1 MKIDEIIKKKRD
13 GLRLDAQEIR
23 DFVISY
29 AKGEIPDY
37 IASALLM
44 AVFIRG
50 MDDEETLWLTS
61 AMMES
66 GETLDMSSIE
76 GFKVDKH
83 STGGV
88 GDKVSIALLPLV
100 AASGLKIPMIS
111 GRGLGHTGGTID
123 KLEAIPGF
131 RTRFSAEEFV
141 KNVDEIGAA
150 VMAQSERFAPAD
162 MKLYAVRDV
171 TGTVESVPLIASSI
185 MSKKIAE
192 GIDGLVLDIK
202 VGSGAFMK
210 SDQEAEVLAEAMIDI
225 GEKMGKK
232 VAAVLTDMNQPLGN
246 AVGNAVEMREAIA
259 ALKGNGPADLM
270 EVVYLLGEQ
279 MLLLADVAE
288 TPEVARRIL
297 EKCLS
302 SHQALEKFMEIVE
315 RQGGDVNCID
325 DTNLLEVAEEMTS
338 IKSQVSGYVQ
348 AIDTYAIGSACVE
361 LGGGRKTIGEE
372 VDRSVGLI
380 LNKKIGDTV
389 GEGETLLAI
398 FCDNVSKVERVSPL
412 LERAYKIGR
421 RKVHPPNLKHKL
433 IY

>member
-1 MKIDEIIKKKRD
+1 MSIGETIRKKRD

-37 IASALLM
+37 IASAFLM

-66 GETLDMSSIE
+66 GETLDLSSIE
-76 GFKVDKH
+76 GFKIDKH

-88 GDKVSIALLPLV
+88 GDKVSIILLPLV
-100 AASGLKIPMIS
+100 AACGLKIPMIS

-131 RTRFSAEEFV
+131 RTRLSVEEFV

-150 VMAQSERFAPAD
+150 IMVQSERLVPAD
-162 MKLYAVRDV
+162 MKLYAMRDV
-171 TGTVESVPLIASSI
+171 TGTVESIPLIASSI

-210 SDQEAEVLAEAMIDI
+210 SDHEAEVLAEAMIDI
-225 GEKMGKK
+225 GKKMGKR
-232 VAAVLTDMNQPLGN
+232 VTAVLTDMNQPLGR
-246 AVGNAVEMREAIA
+246 AVGNAVEMEEAIA

-279 MLLLADVAE
+279 MLLLAQVAK
-288 TPEVARRIL
+288 TPEAARKTLDR
-297 EKCLS
+297 CLS
-302 SHQALEKFMEIVE
+302 SHQALEKFREIVE

-325 DTNLLEVAEEMTS
+325 DTNL
-338 IKSQVSGYVQ
+338 
-348 AIDTYAIGSACVE
+348 
-361 LGGGRKTIGEE
+361 
-372 VDRSVGLI
+372 
-380 LNKKIGDTV
+380 
-389 GEGETLLAI
+389 
-398 FCDNVSKVERVSPL
+398 
-412 LERAYKIGR
+412 
-421 RKVHPPNLKHKL
+421 
-433 IY
+433 

>member
-1 MKIDEIIKKKRD
+1 MSIDATIRKKRD

-37 IASALLM
+37 VASAFLM

-66 GETLDMSSIE
+66 GEILDLSSIK
-76 GFKVDKH
+76 GFKIDKH

-88 GDKVSIALLPLV
+88 GDKVSIILLPLV
-100 AASGLKIPMIS
+100 AACGLKIPMIS

-131 RTRFSAEEFV
+131 RTRLSVEEFV
-141 KNVDEIGAA
+141 KNVDEIGVA
-150 VMAQSERFAPAD
+150 VMVQSERLVPAD
-162 MKLYAVRDV
+162 MKLYAMRDV
-171 TGTVESVPLIASSI
+171 TCTVESIPLIASSI

-210 SDQEAEVLAEAMIDI
+210 SDHEAEVLAEAMIDI
-225 GEKMGKK
+225 GKKMGKR
-232 VAAVLTDMNQPLGN
+232 VTAVLTDMNQPLGK
-246 AVGNAVEMREAIA
+246 AVGNAVEMEEAIA

-279 MLLLADVAE
+279 MLLLAQVAK
-288 TPEVARRIL
+288 TPEAARKTLDR
-297 EKCLS
+297 CLS
-302 SHQALEKFMEIVE
+302 SHQALEKFREIVE
-315 RQGGDVNCID
+315 RQGGDVDCID
-325 DTNLLEVAEEMTS
+325 DTNLLGVAREKTPVTS
-338 IKSQVSGYVQ
+338 QENGYIQ
-348 AIDTYAIGSACVE
+348 GIDTYAIGSACVE
-361 LGGGRKTIGEE
+361 LGGGRKTIDQE
-372 VDRSVGLI
+372 VDRSLGLV
-380 LNKKIGDTV
+380 LNKKIGDAV
-389 GEGETLLAI
+389 AEGETLLSVL
-398 FCDNVSKVERVSPL
+398 CNDVSEVERVSPL
-412 LERAYKIGR
+412 LERTYTIGR
-421 RKVHPPNLKHKL
+421 RRVKPPSLKHKL
-433 IY
+433 IS

>member
-1 MKIDEIIKKKRD
+1 MSIDDTIRKKRD

-23 DFVISY
+23 DFIISY

-37 IASALLM
+37 VASAFLM

-66 GETLDMSSIE
+66 GEILDLSPIE
-76 GFKVDKH
+76 GFKIDKH

-88 GDKVSIALLPLV
+88 GDKVSIILLPLV
-100 AASGLKIPMIS
+100 AACGLKIPMIS

-131 RTRFSAEEFV
+131 RTRLSVEEFV

-150 VMAQSERFAPAD
+150 VMVQSERLVPAD
-162 MKLYAVRDV
+162 MKLYAMRDV
-171 TGTVESVPLIASSI
+171 TGTVESIPLIASSI

-210 SDQEAEVLAEAMIDI
+210 NDHEAEVLAEAMIDI
-225 GEKMGKK
+225 GRKMGKK
-232 VAAVLTDMNQPLGN
+232 VAVVVTDMNQPLGN
-246 AVGNAVEMREAIA
+246 AVGNAVEVKEAIA
-259 ALKGNGPADLM
+259 ALEGDGPADLM
-270 EVVYLLGEQ
+270 KVVFLLGEQ
-279 MLLLADVAE
+279 MLLLAEVAE

-297 EKCLS
+297 GKCLS
-302 SHQALEKFMEIVE
+302 SGQALEKFREIVE
-315 RQGGDVNCID
+315 RQGGDANCID
-325 DTNLLEVAEEMTS
+325 DTNLLEVAEERTP
-338 IKSQVSGYVQ
+338 IKSQENGYVQ
-348 AIDTYAIGSACVE
+348 GIDTYAIGSACVE
-361 LGGGRKTIGEE
+361 LGGGRKTVDQE

-380 LNKKIGDTV
+380 LNKKIGDAV
-389 GEGETLLAI
+389 EKGETLLSVR
-398 FCDNVSKVERVSPL
+398 CDDVSEVERVSPL
-412 LERAYKIGR
+412 VERAYKIGR
-421 RKVHPPNLKHKL
+421 RRVKPPSLKHKL
-433 IY
+433 IS